1 MQGANLPRA
10 TRERLRIGSS
20 SQRRVCSQP
29 LCKVDLRSCNSI
41 AAFITMSANVP
52 VGRVGKVDISALIT
66 EDDSI
71 QTAKRHL
78 CAASCE
84 TDLGKVV
91 LEDLSMY
98 KYVRSGRESL

>member
-1 MQGANLPRA
+1 M
-10 TRERLRIGSS
+10 
-20 SQRRVCSQP
+20 
-29 LCKVDLRSCNSI
+29 
-41 AAFITMSANVP
+41 
-52 VGRVGKVDISALIT
+52 GKVDISALIT

-84 TDLGKVV
+84 TDLGKEV

-98 KYVRSGRESL
+98 KYERSGRESL